1 MEIHLEQL
9 MQKKGLSKN
18 RLCHKAEMSCSQI
31 DNYCKNTISRLDVYV
46 LCKLCTVLECKI
58 EDLLIFYPP
67 EKIKFFIKSAE

>member
-1 MEIHLEQL
+1 MEEDYGRMEIRLEQL
-9 MQKKGLSKN
+9 MQEKGLSKN
-18 RLCHKAEMSCSQI
+18 RLCHKAEMSWSQI

-67 EKIKFFIKSAE
+67 EKK